1 MKFLLLIPAVG
12 LALIASS
19 CRTTTPLD
27 PNTLKP
33 SERCLP
39 ECHRPQHPAP
49 CIHAT
54 K

>member
-1 MKFLLLIPAVG
+1 MKSTLLLSIA
-12 LALIASS
+12 ALVVVSSS
-19 CRTTTPLD
+19 CRTKTPID

-39 ECHRPQHPAP
+39 ENMMPRHCGSVYG
-49 CIHAT
+49 T